1 MRYAFNSPIQ
11 GTTEIVTMLMA
22 WVAYAGMGYT
32 LLKGQHMALAPCTTG
47 RTAGSSIFSFFHL
60 PAGHNPVCC
69 HDQSVLGPVLGL
81 LADQREV
88 GGRRDGV
95 CIHRK
100 VRLFPGWPPLAI
112 QGAFMTVYCAVG
124 IARPNQVDPILIKSE
139 LPSEDELGAFGVEGT
154 QNAKRMVTAKWK
166 AESFWPWS
174 AWSPLIVLVLMGVH
188 VAVALGTVGFFRAGR
203 LPEPA
208 QGGGHGRHSGLQR
221 NCNL

>member
-1 MRYAFNSPIQ
+1 MSKSMKLSAFYEKPELLMKLFGWVSAGVMLFNMVLICCDVFMRYAFNSPIQ

-32 LLKGQHMALAPCTTG
+32 LLKGQHMQLGAVYDRLHG
-47 RTAGSSIFSFFHL
+47 RIKHIFSFFIYL
-60 PAGHNPVCC
+60 LATILFVVMIKASW
-69 HDQSVLGPVLGL
+69 DQFWGL

-100 VRLFPGWPPLAI
+100 FGCFLGWLLLAI

-139 LPSEDELGAFGVEGT
+139 LPSEDELGRVWCGRDAERGKGWL
-154 QNAKRMVTAKWK
+154 TAKWK
-166 AESFWPWS
+166 AESIWPWS
-174 AWSPLIVLVLMGVH
+174 AWSP
-188 VAVALGTVGFFRAGR
+188 
-203 LPEPA
+203 
-208 QGGGHGRHSGLQR
+208 
-221 NCNL
+221 

>member
-1 MRYAFNSPIQ
+1 MSKSMKLSAFYEKPELLMKLFGWVSAGVMLFNMVLICCDVFMRYAFNSPIQ

-32 LLKGQHMALAPCTTG
+32 LLKGQHMQLGCRVRQAARPDQAHLQL
-47 RTAGSSIFSFFHL
+47 FHL

-95 CIHRK
+95 CILGK
-100 VRLFPGWPPLAI
+100 FGCFLGWLLLAI

-154 QNAKRMVTAKWK
+154 QNAEKD
-166 AESFWPWS
+166 
-174 AWSPLIVLVLMGVH
+174 GD
-188 VAVALGTVGFFRAGR
+188 G
-203 LPEPA
+203 
-208 QGGGHGRHSGLQR
+208 
-221 NCNL
+221 